1 MSLLVTGSIGV
12 DTVESP
18 SGSVTDALGG
28 SSVYFAWAGSF
39 FAPVRLVG
47 VVGDDLP
54 AEFLKPLYDNP
65 RIDMTGLEVRPGSRT
80 FRWHGRYHEDT
91 NRRDT
96 LAIELNVLA
105 ERGPVIPQGFRDSR
119 YVFLA
124 NTHPALQME
133 LLGQLARPELVVADT
148 MDLWI
153 NTQRDGLMGLI
164 EKIDALIIN
173 DSEAKLLTGK
183 SNLVAAGRQIAEMVR
198 RFVVVKK
205 GEHGSLLLAGGKA
218 YPLGGF
224 PSLNVVDP
232 TGAGDSFAGAMM
244 GYLTAEDRTDID
256 TLRRAVAYGTVTASF
271 AIEDFS
277 LNSLL
282 AATRED
288 IDRRF
293 NEFKEL
299 VEF

>member
-1 MSLLVTGSIGV
+1 
-12 DTVESP
+12 
-18 SGSVTDALGG
+18 
-28 SSVYFAWAGSF
+28 
-39 FAPVRLVG
+39 
-47 VVGDDLP
+47 
-54 AEFLKPLYDNP
+54 
-65 RIDMTGLEVRPGSRT
+65 
-80 FRWHGRYHEDT
+80 
-91 NRRDT
+91 
-96 LAIELNVLA
+96 
-105 ERGPVIPQGFRDSR
+105 
-119 YVFLA
+119 
-124 NTHPALQME
+124 
-133 LLGQLARPELVVADT
+133 
-148 MDLWI
+148 
-153 NTQRDGLMGLI
+153 
-164 EKIDALIIN
+164 
-173 DSEAKLLTGK
+173 
-183 SNLVAAGRQIAEMVR
+183 MVR

-205 GEHGSLLLAGGKA
+205 GEHGSLLLAGGKT

-244 GYLTAEDRTDID
+244 GYLAAEDRTDID